1 VYSNNN
7 IYPLCGY
14 EFYFVVEW
22 QVLFV
27 CWRGAAMH
35 NLGVDATQ
43 LSVCKVLLDI
53 VIRAGSA
60 RIAHSGGERRLRSCC
75 DAVL

>member
-1 VYSNNN
+1 MYYVAVYSNNN

-27 CWRGAAMH
+27 CWRGAGCYMR
-35 NLGVDATQ
+35 NLGVDASQ
-43 LSVCKVLLDI
+43 LCL
-53 VIRAGSA
+53 
-60 RIAHSGGERRLRSCC
+60 
-75 DAVL
+75 